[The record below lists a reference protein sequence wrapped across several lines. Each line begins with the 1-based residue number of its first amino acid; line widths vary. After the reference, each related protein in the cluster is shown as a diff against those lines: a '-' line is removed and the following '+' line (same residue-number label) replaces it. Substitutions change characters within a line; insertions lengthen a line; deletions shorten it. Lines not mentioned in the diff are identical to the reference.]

1 MDKIIKFSLLVIF
14 LLTSIVGN
22 AQLNKRKKKKKDTHN
37 FRYEIKCIDTGSQGT
52 VSIKVFSYSKK
63 PKIAIE
69 AAKRN
74 AVHGIIFKGFP
85 KEGKCQ
91 KKNPLSRNPNLEQ
104 EQAEFFKE
112 FFADGGKYLKFVN
125 ASTDGAI
132 EGGDISKISKREYK
146 IGINVSVNRAALEKD
161 LISAKIIEG
170 LGSRF

>member
-1 MDKIIKFSLLVIF
+1 MKNIIKLSFFVVFILSSF
-14 LLTSIVGN
+14 DGS
-22 AQLNKRKKKKKDTHN
+22 AQFNKRKKSKKDTHN
-37 FRYEIKCIDTGSQGT
+37 FRYEIECNDTGARGT
-52 VSIKVFSYSKK
+52 VAIKVFSYSKK
-63 PKIAIE
+63 PDIAIE

-85 KEGKCQ
+85 RAGKCQ
-91 KKNPLSRNPNLEQ
+91 KKDPLARNPNLEQ
-104 EQAEFFKE
+104 EYEEFFKE
-112 FFADGGKYLKFVN
+112 FFKDGGKYIKFVN

-146 IGINVSVNRAALEKD
+146 IGINVSVNRSALEKD

>member
-1 MDKIIKFSLLVIF
+1 MKNIIKLSFFVVFILSSF
-14 LLTSIVGN
+14 DGS
-22 AQLNKRKKKKKDTHN
+22 AQLNKRKKSKKDTHN
-37 FRYEIKCIDTGSQGT
+37 FRYEIECNDTGARGT
-52 VSIKVFSYSKK
+52 VAIKVFSYSKK
-63 PKIAIE
+63 PDIAIE

-85 KEGKCQ
+85 RAGKCQ
-91 KKNPLSRNPNLEQ
+91 KKDPLARNPNLEQ
-104 EQAEFFKE
+104 EYEEFFKE
-112 FFADGGKYLKFVN
+112 FFKDGGKYLKFVN

-146 IGINVSVNRAALEKD
+146 IGINVSVNRSALEKD

>member
-1 MDKIIKFSLLVIF
+1 MKNIIKLSFFVVFVLSSF
-14 LLTSIVGN
+14 DGS
-22 AQLNKRKKKKKDTHN
+22 AQFNKRKKSKKDTHN
-37 FRYEIKCIDTGSQGT
+37 FRYEIECIDTGARGT
-52 VSIKVFSYSKK
+52 VAIKVFSYSKK

-85 KEGKCQ
+85 RAGKCQ
-91 KKNPLSRNPNLEQ
+91 KKDPLARNPNLEQ
-104 EQAEFFKE
+104 EHEEFFKE
-112 FFADGGKYLKFVN
+112 FFKDGGKYLKFVN

-161 LISAKIIEG
+161 LVSANIIEG
-170 LGSRF
+170 LGSFF

>member
-1 MDKIIKFSLLVIF
+1 MKNIIKLSFFVVFILSSF
-14 LLTSIVGN
+14 DGS
-22 AQLNKRKKKKKDTHN
+22 AQFNKRKKSKKDTHN
-37 FRYEIKCIDTGSQGT
+37 FRYEIECNDTGARGT
-52 VSIKVFSYSKK
+52 VAIKVFSYSKK
-63 PKIAIE
+63 PDIAIE

-85 KEGKCQ
+85 RAGKCQ
-91 KKNPLSRNPNLEQ
+91 KKDPLARNPNLEQ
-104 EQAEFFKE
+104 EYEEFFKE
-112 FFADGGKYLKFVN
+112 FFKDGGKYLKFVN

-146 IGINVSVNRAALEKD
+146 LGINVSVNRSALEKD

>member
-1 MDKIIKFSLLVIF
+1 MKKIIKFSLLLVFI
-14 LLTSIVGN
+14 LTSTISN
-22 AQLNKRKKKKKDTHN
+22 AQLNKRKKSKKDTHN
-37 FRYEIKCIDTGSQGT
+37 FRYEIECVDTGAKGT

-85 KEGKCQ
+85 KGGKCQ
-91 KKNPLSRNPNLEQ
+91 RKDPLARNPNLEQ
-104 EQAEFFKE
+104 EHSDFFKD

-132 EGGDISKISKREYK
+132 EGGDVSKISKREYK
-146 IGINVSVNRAALEKD
+146 IGINVSVNRALLEKD